1 MYILTYQNPVPVESD
16 HKHPPAGSSE
26 HSAVFGEGRLLV
38 SVRNQTRV
46 VHIPVSSNR
55 TRKKVRAD
63 TLVFTT
69 FPPREAAAVGA
80 HVRAPR
86 PTAGASLV
94 QSACRDLGPESARS
108 QDGSGLWARP
118 GSTPEVVKCY
128 FSYSPS
134 T

>member
-16 HKHPPAGSSE
+16 HKQPPAGSSE
-26 HSAVFGEGRLLV
+26 HSAVFEEGRLLV
-38 SVRNQTRV
+38 SVRNQTRLCTFQC
-46 VHIPVSSNR
+46 HLT
-55 TRKKVRAD
+55 TRKKARAD
-63 TLVFTT
+63 TLVFTA

-86 PTAGASLV
+86 PTARASLV

-118 GSTPEVVKCY
+118 GRTPEMVKCY
-128 FSYSPS
+128 FS
-134 T
+134 